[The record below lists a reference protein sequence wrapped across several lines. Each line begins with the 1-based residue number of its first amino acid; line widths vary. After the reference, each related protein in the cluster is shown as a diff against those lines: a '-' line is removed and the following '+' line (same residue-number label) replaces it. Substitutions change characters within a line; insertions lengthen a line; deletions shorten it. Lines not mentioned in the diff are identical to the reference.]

1 MLVGIKKT
9 NGFTL
14 IELLVVISIIAL
26 LLSILMP
33 GLQKAKQHALTTI
46 CMSQQKQ
53 ASLANITYGTE
64 NNNYNVPSWT
74 STYPDPPAK
83 QWFTFLRSYMDTAA
97 EGMYQCPKAKNL
109 DPTLEHSGGFYGSAK
124 AAWNVDTDVHE
135 EAIRETRGGFG
146 YNNWLESK
154 ETPAWV
160 DRGVGMPRQTDVPDP
175 YLVPT
180 FGDCTWPDA
189 GWVIETDIIPPEEED
204 RESPEAGDKTGGW
217 VYRFSMTRH
226 GDGINLAFMDGHGE
240 KAVEV
245 DDLLSFKWHKSWNSS
260 LVDAEAPTE

>member
-74 STYPDPPAK
+74 STFPDPPAK
-83 QWFTFLRSYMDTAA
+83 QWFTFLRSYMGDA
-97 EGMYQCPKAKNL
+97 EGMYQCPKAKKL
-109 DPTLEHSGGFYGSAK
+109 DPTLEHSGGFFGSAK
-124 AAWNVDTDVHE
+124 AAWNVDTEVHE

-146 YNNWLESK
+146 YNNWLETK
-154 ETPAWV
+154 GEPEFAN
-160 DRGVGMPRQTDVPDP
+160 GVGMPKQTDVPDP
-175 YLVPT
+175 YMVPS
-180 FGDCTWPDA
+180 FGDSTWPDA
-189 GWVIETDIIPPEEED
+189 GWVEETDTIPPEEE
-204 RESPEAGDKTGGW
+204 RHSPESSDRTGGW
-217 VYRFSMTRH
+217 IRRFSMNRH

-245 DDLLSFKWHKSWNSS
+245 DELLSFKWHKNWDSS
-260 LVDAEAPTE
+260 LIDAEPPTE